1 MRLITTA
8 GGGIPPHTSLNKDQM
23 SNSDVPQAVKDA
35 ARLILERDGGTIIH
49 IGRYKGGQIYS
60 AFIEGAQTGFPTV
73 YSFDG
78 VSAVELP
85 TSESLRLLSLLCE
98 D

>member
-1 MRLITTA
+1 
-8 GGGIPPHTSLNKDQM
+8 M

-49 IGRYKGGQIYS
+49 IGRYEGSQIYS

-73 YSFDG
+73 YRFDG
-78 VSAVELP
+78 ASAVELP